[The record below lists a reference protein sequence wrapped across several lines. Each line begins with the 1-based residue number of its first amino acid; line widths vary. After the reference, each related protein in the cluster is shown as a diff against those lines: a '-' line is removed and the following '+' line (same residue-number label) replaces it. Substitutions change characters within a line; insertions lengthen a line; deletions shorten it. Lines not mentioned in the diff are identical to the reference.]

1 MTTPKTYAIGDIHGC
16 NQQLIAL
23 LSALNIQPDDTLIF
37 LGDVIDRGAD
47 SKGVL
52 DTIMQ
57 YQMLCRAIL
66 IKGNHEE
73 MMLGAVY
80 EREYLK
86 DWLKFGGTET
96 LQSFGV
102 TTDLQGLLQIP
113 YVY

>member
-1 MTTPKTYAIGDIHGC
+1 ME
-16 NQQLIAL
+16 
-23 LSALNIQPDDTLIF
+23 
-37 LGDVIDRGAD
+37 

-52 DTIMQ
+52 DNIIH
-57 YQMLCRAIL
+57 YQTLCYVIL

-86 DWLKFGGTET
+86 YWLKFGGTET
-96 LQSFGV
+96 LQYFGV
-102 TTDLQGLLQIP
+102 ITDLQGLLQIP